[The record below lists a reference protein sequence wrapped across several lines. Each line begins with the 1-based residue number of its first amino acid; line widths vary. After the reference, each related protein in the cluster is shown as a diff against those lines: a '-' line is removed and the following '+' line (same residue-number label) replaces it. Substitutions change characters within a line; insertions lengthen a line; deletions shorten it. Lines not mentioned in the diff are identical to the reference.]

1 MPRMTTPPADIYLV
15 DDDALFREEVRLL
28 LTREGYSLAEF
39 EALTPAREALARHR
53 PLVLLLDI
61 QLPDGKGT
69 DLLAELSAQTHPPEI
84 VMVSG
89 AASLQEAADSIKR
102 GATDF
107 LEKPFEPARL
117 LTVVG
122 NALRIA
128 RLKESN
134 RSLQEKRLADYPL
147 VGGSAQMAHLLGQIE
162 RLASSDVRILILG
175 ESGTGKENV
184 AAQIHFRSPRAEGSL
199 VTLNCS
205 AMPAELVESELF
217 GHEKGAFTGA
227 TQSRP
232 GRFAQAH
239 RGTLLL
245 DEIGDMP
252 LAMQPKLLRTLE
264 SGRITPVGGERP
276 TAVDV
281 RVLSA
286 THRRLDEMVAGGQFR
301 EDLLYRINTVP
312 LTVPP
317 LRERREDIPSLAEH
331 FRDGLHRR
339 EGGLCPAITPEAL
352 DLLMA
357 HPWPGNVRE
366 LRNVIE
372 RLYYTCGGDSIDAT
386 QVRPCLGPNG
396 GETAAEDGK
405 NRLTRAVEQFER
417 GYLRSQLEGHG
428 GNITQLA
435 QDLGVDRGNL
445 YRKLKRLGLLSS

>member
-1 MPRMTTPPADIYLV
+1 MPPTDIYLV

-28 LTREGYSLAEF
+28 LSREGYSLAEF
-39 EALTPAREALARHR
+39 EALTPAREALADHR

-69 DLLAELSAQTHPPEI
+69 DLLAELSGGTHAPEI

-89 AASLQEAADSIKR
+89 AASLQDAADSIKR

-107 LEKPFEPARL
+107 LEKPFEPQRL

-134 RSLQEKRLADYPL
+134 RSLQARRLADYPL
-147 VGGSAQMAHLLGQIE
+147 VGDSAPMAHLRDQIE
-162 RLASSDVRILILG
+162 RLASSDVRVLILG

-217 GHEKGAFTGA
+217 GHQKGAFTGA

-245 DEIGDMP
+245 DEVGDMP
-252 LAMQPKLLRTLE
+252 LAMQPKLLRALE
-264 SGRITPVGGERP
+264 TGRITPVGGEQP
-276 TAVDV
+276 AAVDV

-286 THRRLDEMVAGGQFR
+286 THRRLDEMVSEGLFR

-312 LTVPP
+312 LNVPP
-317 LRERREDIPSLAEH
+317 LRDRREDIPSLARH
-331 FRDGLHRR
+331 FLDGLHRR
-339 EGGLCPAITPEAL
+339 EGGHRPAVGPDAI
-352 DLLMA
+352 DLLIT

-372 RLYYTCGGDSIDAT
+372 RLYYTCGGDSIDTA
-386 QVRPCLGPNG
+386 QVRPCLGAGPEG
-396 GETAAEDGK
+396 AETSEADGK
-405 NRLTRAVEQFER
+405 NRLTRAVEHFER
-417 GYLRSQLEGHG
+417 GYLRSQLEGHD

-435 QDLGVDRGNL
+435 ESLGMDRGNL